1 MFVVNDNN
9 DNNNNNILNKIMKSL
24 PLLMKPLFLAL
35 LVAFPPLVAAQTGPV
50 IPGAGTI
57 LQQVQPVAPP
67 PRSSTGTDL
76 TINREADV
84 KLPPGAPFLVNT
96 IRITG
101 NKKIA
106 TATLHALVAEG
117 EGKSLTLV
125 QLGTLATR
133 ITEYYRSQG
142 YPLARAIIPAQTIRA
157 GIVEIQIIVARYG
170 KINLDNRSRVD
181 DSLLQA
187 TLSPLQIGE
196 EIQQQGLDKTLL
208 LLSDIPGVLVNA
220 KLKPGDAVGT
230 SDLEVNT
237 MSGPAVSGNIGLD
250 NYGNRFTGKPRITGS
265 VNIIDPLNLKFSNV
279 LSISALS
286 SGDGLNHGRIA
297 YESVVNGQGTRLGGS
312 YSALRYR
319 LGDSLASL
327 NGNGTARVGSLFAK
341 HPFLRGPDAN
351 LYGQIQ
357 YDNLQLRDRIDFL
370 STKTDRHLNN
380 WTLSLTGDARDT
392 LLSGGINTWS
402 LGWTTGRVGFDNT
415 AAQLLDAN
423 TAATRGGFSK
433 LNANFARYQNLGPKD
448 GLYMA
453 FSGQLAGTNLDSSQ
467 KMSVGGPNSVRAYD
481 AGAVSGDSGYLGT
494 VELRHDLGTAWQGQL
509 QAVAFVDSA
518 NVTVNKNIWVAGTN
532 SASLSGAGAGL
543 NWAGLDQWSARTYV
557 AVPIGST
564 PALVSATKSAR
575 AWMEVSKRF

>member
-1 MFVVNDNN
+1 
-9 DNNNNNILNKIMKSL
+9 MKPL

-35 LVAFPPLVAAQTGPV
+35 LVAFPPLVAAQAGPA

-57 LQQVQPVAPP
+57 LQQVQPVTQPS
-67 PRSSTGTDL
+67 RSSTGTDL

-117 EGKSLTLV
+117 EGKNLTLV
-125 QLGTLATR
+125 QIGALATR
-133 ITEYYRSQG
+133 ITEYYHSQG

-170 KINLDNRSRVD
+170 KINLDNRSRVSD
-181 DSLLQA
+181 PLLQA
-187 TLSPLQIGE
+187 TLSQLQIGE
-196 EIQQQGLDKTLL
+196 DIQQQGLDKTLL

-230 SDLEVNT
+230 SDLEVST
-237 MSGPAVSGNIGLD
+237 RSGPAVSGNIGLD
-250 NYGNRFTGKPRITGS
+250 NYGNRFTGKSRISGS

-279 LSISALS
+279 LRLSGLS
-286 SGDGLNHGRIA
+286 SGGGLNYGRIA
-297 YESVVNGQGTRLGGS
+297 YESVVNGQGTSLGGA
-312 YSALRYR
+312 YSMLRYR

-327 NGNGTARVGSLFAK
+327 NGNGTAQVGSLHAK
-341 HPFLRGPDAN
+341 HPFVRGRDAN

-357 YDNLQLRDRIDFL
+357 YDKLQLHDRIDIL
-370 STKTDRHLNN
+370 KTDRHLDS

-392 LLSGGINTWS
+392 LLSGGVNTWN
-402 LGWTTGRVGFDNT
+402 LGWTAGRVGFDNT
-415 AAQLLDAN
+415 EAQLRDAN

-433 LNANFARYQNLGPKD
+433 LNANLTRLQSLGPND
-448 GLYMA
+448 GLYLT
-453 FSGQLAGTNLDSSQ
+453 FSGQWASTNLDSSQ
-467 KMSVGGPNSVRAYD
+467 KMSVGGPNSVRAYN

-494 VELRHDLGTAWQGQL
+494 AEFRHDLGEAWLGRW

-518 NVTVNKNIWVAGTN
+518 NVTLNKNVWPGVTGAN
-532 SASLSGAGAGL
+532 SATLSGAGVGV
-543 NWAGLDQWSARTYV
+543 NWAGPNQSSARAYI
-557 AVPIGST
+557 AEPIGST
-564 PALVSATKSAR
+564 PVLVNAKKSTR
-575 AWMEVSKRF
+575 AWMEIGKRF